1 MGDSKYLHPVALTW
15 NQEPQKLKKLKNKL
29 QLYFGSKSKSDG
41 GECEIRDT
49 DCTRGYILIYYKEE
63 TARDRVLQRKTHELT
78 LPDGATLQLEVRL
91 PEDIQSTET
100 SPPPQ
105 AEAGASKSEKSQNL
119 PGTGKPT
126 PEKAEVS
133 PSRLSSPVLIENIPD
148 SFTPEILNLLVGN
161 ISDRSVDV
169 DFYIENIPEIQSAVI
184 TFTCDIDIDDFIGKF
199 SRNPRVKQQKITAKS
214 LEETRSVRVE
224 GIHPSTP
231 EDMVMLYFESAKNG
245 GGSVEDMEMLSDE
258 GAALVTFHQAGA
270 VKTVMTK
277 KHVLHNKTILL
288 YPYYPSI
295 GHCLYGKDGPRIEI
309 PDSVE
314 VPISPYIL
322 AFILTDGQ
330 NKQKIE
336 KAMSDVSCDITWPN
350 VDHPT
355 PAIKLSLPRTLFSH
369 LRTLAKII
377 PTWRDN
383 VHKEYN
389 AFISKYKAAECDLKP
404 PVWEA
409 IKEKSSSYDGVL
421 IKPDLAAEKAFI
433 VGISEDVTKIEPIF
447 RKHVEETTRQLSRVE
462 DEVPLEPEAYKLM
475 VAHGLEKSILEDSPH
490 VKISYD
496 RTSKAVKLHGPK
508 DDVHTAKCEILNTKQ
523 SLKSQSVPLD
533 PHLIKFLK
541 EVDNGELSC
550 RLLMKNNIKAAFQ
563 VKDNAVM
570 LTGYSDKD
578 LRNGEEA
585 MKKELAC
592 KRISVEDK
600 SVTQNPGWKNL
611 KSSLKEMFNA
621 DGMKVSIEEFPVR
634 DGAEVVITGLSSP
647 VEETYQQIH
656 DFVGKNT
663 SVGKDIKLKSV
674 AVLQFMEEKKKQQ
687 WNGIIQNVKV
697 VKKQNFISLSGPK
710 FYVEEAETNIRKM
723 ISEIYSDTLYIDKP
737 GVKKFF
743 IENEDMYVTTV
754 WNNHNCVIHLQKE
767 VDDRISHL
775 NKPHFQVSLQ
785 NGATMV
791 IYKGDLCQHNADAII
806 IASNK
811 NLKPTGEPALALV
824 KAAGHE
830 LQKECERIVHQK
842 GELTCGECVITDVS
856 NLPCKKV
863 IHAIAP
869 KLDKKVNSKCER
881 LLRKVI
887 TESLEM
893 AEKNGQS
900 SVALS
905 IGDFA
910 TAESP
915 LDLCVQNI
923 VKSIKSYT
931 ENQDGAIKNIHLVDS
946 DEGIIKTIT
955 EFVNEEFEEKHVQ
968 VFSKHG
974 IKKQKKKTPPKE
986 WETLNNTNDQVVTTT
1001 EGLNI
1006 NNEEETMNKAN
1017 DQMVTTKEGLNINIK
1032 QGNIEDVMTNVVV
1045 NSVGTDLILRS
1056 GAVSRALLRK
1066 AGTKLQD
1073 LLKTERQGR
1082 QVEYGSIFVTDGCNL
1097 SCNIVIHAVV
1107 PEWDDGKGSSEK
1119 ILRKILSDC
1128 LSATEAK
1135 QCRSITI
1142 PAIGTG
1148 MLGFPKNIVAASM
1161 YEEILEFSSKN
1172 QLQYLK
1178 QVDFM
1183 LHPSDQETIKAFT
1196 SELEKKINTGGQ
1208 KKEEKPQS
1216 FLGNVKSPAQN
1227 VYEMRIGSLTYQVK
1241 TGDITKERCDVI
1253 VNSSNNTFNLKSGV
1267 SKAILEGAGP
1277 NIESECAM
1285 LASRPN
1291 KGYVVTRGGNLHCRN
1306 IIHVSGQ
1313 NNPNLIGKTITDV
1326 LHTCERQQATSVAFP
1341 ALGTGA
1347 GGVSSSMVADIILD
1361 AVVDFAKSKSSA
1373 TVQLVTMVIFQPQM
1387 LKDFHDSMKKKE
1399 PPPAVKKPW
1408 YSFSKFT
1415 AFLGITKSDKNN
1427 DGKKEEE
1434 AEKEEPKI
1442 FELREN
1448 IEPAIVHLCAES
1460 RESVKAA
1467 SDWLQDLITKDQHD
1481 NTITDPWIQDLDDKD
1496 HGVLAQLQRSHGV
1509 YIIIDSPQS
1518 TIKVT
1523 GRTRDVL
1530 EVSNKI
1536 QAMIKDVRDKK
1547 TREREA
1553 QLCGNVVEWG
1563 YYQGT
1568 NFIPF
1573 DIMTNLE
1580 LEKSYSEKSPVDI
1593 DIAGVKYKAITE
1605 VYKANDAK
1613 GNTIKLQR
1621 NPKHAET
1628 LVIPPYWDSMDNTH
1642 LKVVPLTSSSSDYSE
1657 VEGLF
1662 TQTCQMRIIKIER
1675 IQNIHLYQ
1683 NYQIKKNDINAKN
1696 GTRTNEKRLFHGTEI
1711 GITSNINRNGFN
1723 RAYAG
1728 SNAAKLGKGTYF
1740 AAEAIYSAEDTY
1752 SKPDTNEYK
1761 YMYLARVL
1769 TGVYCVGN
1777 ASMIVPPAK
1786 NPSNPTDLYDSATD
1800 NLSTPSVFVIFNDVQ
1815 AYPEYLI
1822 TFTK

>member
-15 NQEPQKLKKLKNKL
+15 SQGPQKLKKLKNKL
-29 QLYFGSKSKSDG
+29 QLYFWSKNKSDG
-41 GECEIRDT
+41 GDCEIRDT
-49 DCTRGYILIYYKEE
+49 DCTRGYVLIYFKEE
-63 TARDRVLQRKTHELT
+63 AAQDRVLQRKTHELK
-78 LPDGATLQLEVRL
+78 LPDGGTLQLEVQL

-105 AEAGASKSEKSQNL
+105 DEAGASKTEKSQNL

-126 PEKAEVS
+126 PEKEEVL
-133 PSRLSSPVLIENIPD
+133 PSRLSTSVLIENIPD
-148 SFTPEILNLLVGN
+148 SCTPEMLNLLVGN
-161 ISDRSVDV
+161 ISDRSMDT

-199 SRNPRVKQQKITAKS
+199 SGSSRVKRQKIIAKS

-231 EDMVMLYFESAKNG
+231 EDMVTLYFESAKNG
-245 GGSVEDMEMLSDE
+245 GGRVEDMEMLSDE
-258 GAALVTFHQAGA
+258 GAALVTFHQAG
-270 VKTVMTK
+270 VLNTVMRK
-277 KHVLHNKTILL
+277 RHVLNNNTISV

-295 GHCLYGKDGPRIEI
+295 GHCLYGKDGPHIEI

-314 VPISPYIL
+314 IPISPHIL
-322 AFILTDGQ
+322 AFILKDEQ
-330 NKQKIE
+330 IKLNAE
-336 KAMSDVSCDITWPN
+336 KAVADVSCDITWPN

-355 PAIKLSLPRTLFSH
+355 PVIKLSLPSTLSSH
-369 LRTLAKII
+369 LQTLVKII
-377 PTWRDN
+377 PTWSDN
-383 VHKEYN
+383 VHRKFK

-404 PVWEA
+404 SVWEA
-409 IKEKSSSYDGVL
+409 IKEKMSSSSYDGVL
-421 IKPDLAAEKAFI
+421 IKPDLAAEKVFI
-433 VGISEDVTKIEPIF
+433 VGISEDVETIEPIF
-447 RKHVEETTRQLSRVE
+447 RKLLEETTRQLSRVE
-462 DEVPLEPEAYKLM
+462 YEVPLELNAYKLM
-475 VAHGLEKSILEDSPH
+475 LAHGLEKSILEDSPH

-496 RTSKAVKLHGPK
+496 GTAKAVKLYGPENE
-508 DDVHTAKCEILNTKQ
+508 VLTAKCEILNTKQ

-550 RLLMKNNIKAAFQ
+550 SLLIKNNIKAAFQ
-563 VKDNAVM
+563 VEDNEVM
-570 LTGYSDKD
+570 LTGYTDKD

-585 MKKELAC
+585 VKKELFC
-592 KRISVEDK
+592 KWISVEDK
-600 SVTQNPGWKNL
+600 SVTQNLGWRNL
-611 KSSLKEMFNA
+611 KSSLKEKFNA
-621 DGMKVSIEEFPVR
+621 DGMIVSIDEFPLG
-634 DGAEVVITGLSSP
+634 DGAEVVITGLFSP
-647 VEETYQQIH
+647 AKETYQQIH

-663 SVGKDIKLKSV
+663 LVEKDIKLKSK
-674 AVLQFMEEKKKQQ
+674 AVLQFMEEKMMQE
-687 WNGIIQNVKV
+687 WNGIIKNVKV
-697 VKKQNFISLSGPK
+697 VKKQNFISLSGLK
-710 FYVEEAETNIRKM
+710 FYVEEAETSIGKM
-723 ISEIYSDTLYIDKP
+723 ISKIYPDTLYIDKP

-754 WNNHNCVIHLQKE
+754 WNTYNCVIHLQKE
-767 VDDRISHL
+767 IDERISNL
-775 NKPHFQVSLQ
+775 NEPHCQVSLQ

-791 IYKGDLCQHNADAII
+791 IYKGDLCQQNADAII

-811 NLKPTGEPALALV
+811 NLKTTGGPALVLA
-824 KAAGHE
+824 KAAGPG
-830 LQKECERIVHQK
+830 LRKE
-842 GELTCGECVITDVS
+842 GELKPGECVMTDVS

-869 KLDKKVNSKCER
+869 KLDKKGNSNCER

-887 TESLEM
+887 TESLKI

-905 IGDFA
+905 IGDFV
-910 TAESP
+910 TAECP
-915 LDLCVQNI
+915 LDLCAHNI

-931 ENQDGAIKNIHLVDS
+931 ENQEGANTIKNIHLVDS
-946 DEGIIKTIT
+946 DEGILKTIT

-974 IKKQKKKTPPKE
+974 IKKQKKKKTPKE
-986 WETLNNTNDQVVTTT
+986 
-1001 EGLNI
+1001 G
-1006 NNEEETMNKAN
+1006 ETMNKAN

-1032 QGNIEDVMTNVVV
+1032 QGNIEDAMTNVVV
-1045 NSVGTDLILRS
+1045 NSVGTDLNLRS
-1056 GAVSRALLRK
+1056 GAVSKALLRK
-1066 AGTKLQD
+1066 AGTNLQD

-1082 QVEYGSIFVTDGCNL
+1082 QVEDGSIFVTDGCNL
-1097 SCNIVIHAVV
+1097 SCNIVIHVVV
-1107 PEWDDGKGSSEK
+1107 PEWDDGNGSSEK

-1135 QCRSITI
+1135 QYRSITF

-1148 MLGFPKNIVAASM
+1148 ILGFPKKIVAASM
-1161 YEEILEFSSKN
+1161 CEEILEFSSKN

-1183 LHPSDQETIKAFT
+1183 LHPSDQETIKVFS
-1196 SELEKKINTGGQ
+1196 SELEKKTNAGGQ
-1208 KKEEKPQS
+1208 KKDEKPQS
-1216 FLGNVKSPAQN
+1216 FFGKVKSPAQN

-1241 TGDITKERCDVI
+1241 TGDITNEKCDVI
-1253 VNSSNNTFNLKSGV
+1253 VNSTNSTFNLKSGV
-1267 SKAILEGAGP
+1267 SKAILEGAGT
-1277 NIESECAM
+1277 NIESECAR

-1291 KGYVVTRGGNLHCRN
+1291 NGYVVTTGGNLHCRN
-1306 IIHVSGQ
+1306 IIHVAGQ
-1313 NNPNLIGKTITDV
+1313 NKPHLIGKRITDV
-1326 LHTCERQQATSVAFP
+1326 LHTCERQQATSAAFP
-1341 ALGTGA
+1341 AMGTGA
-1347 GGVSSSMVADIILD
+1347 GGVSSAAVADAILD
-1361 AVVDFAKSKSSA
+1361 AVVGFVKSKSA
-1373 TVQLVTMVIFQPQM
+1373 VTVQHVTLVIFQPQM
-1387 LKDFHDSMKKKE
+1387 LKDFHNSMKKKE
-1399 PPPAVKKPW
+1399 PPPAAKQPW
-1408 YSFSKFT
+1408 FSRFSATIFGKSQ
-1415 AFLGITKSDKNN
+1415 SDKNN
-1427 DGKKEEE
+1427 SKEEE
-1434 AEKEEPKI
+1434 EEEEEEPKV

-1448 IEPAIVHLCAES
+1448 IEPAIIHLCAES

-1467 SDWLQDLITKDQHD
+1467 SDWLQYLITKDQHD
-1481 NTITDPWIQDLDDKD
+1481 NTITDTWIQELDDEG
-1496 HGVLAQLQRSHGV
+1496 HYVLAQLQRLHGV
-1509 YIIIDSPQS
+1509 HIIFDSPHS

-1536 QAMIKDVRDKK
+1536 QAMIKGVRDKK

-1553 QLCGNVVEWG
+1553 ELYSNVVEWG

-1573 DIMTNLE
+1573 DKMTNLE
-1580 LEKSYSEKSPVDI
+1580 LEKSYSEKGPVDI

-1605 VYKANDAK
+1605 VQKANDGK
-1613 GNTIKLQR
+1613 GNIIKLQR
-1621 NPKHAET
+1621 NPKHAES
-1628 LVIPPYWDSMDNTH
+1628 LVTPPYWDSMDNTQ
-1642 LKVVPLTSSSSDYSE
+1642 LKVVPLTSSNLDYSE

-1683 NYQIKKNDINAKN
+1683 NYQIKKNGINDKN
-1696 GTRTNEKRLFHGTEI
+1696 GTRTNEKRLFHGTESA
-1711 GITSNINRNGFN
+1711 TTENINRNGFN

-1728 SNAAKLGKGTYF
+1728 SNAALLGKGTYF
-1740 AAEAIYSAEDTY
+1740 AAEAIYSADDTY
-1752 SKPDTNEYK
+1752 SKPDTNGYK

-1769 TGVYCVGN
+1769 TGIYCVGN
-1777 ASMIVPPAK
+1777 KGMIVPPAK
-1786 NPSNPTDLYDSATD
+1786 STSSPTDLYDSATD
-1800 NLSTPSVFVIFNDVQ
+1800 KISAPSVFVIFNDVQ